1 MAQNSS
7 NKRNFRALVA
17 EKAGFGFAISFAGP
31 YTVLTALAAQLTTSA
46 IVIGAITTVWN
57 GALFI
62 PVAFVARWI
71 RNHSERM
78 PIVRRLF
85 FTRAIAFPIIA
96 VWLFLT
102 KASNPIL
109 TLVVLIISILV
120 FCLSDGSNSI
130 PYVDVVARLFDSK
143 TRSRMTWQGL
153 LVGGV
158 LGLAG
163 SFVVQYLL
171 TPGVYVFPDNFA
183 ILLGLAGVILFI
195 AWLCISLVSERDV
208 QAAHQH
214 ALTNEQS
221 GGPRGL
227 VEIMRH
233 DHVYRRMLLTRFL
246 TNTDQMAIPF
256 YTVFALNVMKLPPE
270 TVGLFVGAQTAGAL
284 LAPIV
289 YGRLAVTYG
298 AHRVIQAG
306 AFMQLSAPLL
316 AVLLAIVSSSA
327 PAIGP
332 AIALVFVA
340 TGFSNSGMVLGY
352 YNYPLDWCPDADRPN
367 YVALL
372 SIISAAS
379 MIAPSI
385 GGFVAQTVSYP
396 ILFGL
401 TAILVTTGAVV
412 GLSLPDMRIR
422 HG

>member
-7 NKRNFRALVA
+7 IRRNFWALVA

-46 IVIGAITTVWN
+46 IVIGAVTTVWN

-62 PVAFVARWI
+62 PVTFVARWI

-96 VWLFLT
+96 IWLFVT
-102 KASNPIL
+102 KAADPNL

-153 LVGGV
+153 LIGGV

-171 TPGVYVFPDNFA
+171 TPGTFQFPDNFA
-183 ILLGLAGVILFI
+183 LLLGLAGVIFFI
-195 AWLCISLVSERDV
+195 AWLFICLVSERDV

-214 ALTNEQS
+214 ILNAPQS
-221 GGPRGL
+221 NGPRGL
-227 VEIMRH
+227 ADIVRN
-233 DHVYRRMLLTRFL
+233 DDVYRRTLLTRFL
-246 TNTDQMAIPF
+246 TNTDQMAVPF
-256 YTVFALNVMKLPPE
+256 YTAFALTVMKLPPE
-270 TVGLFVGAQTAGAL
+270 TVGLFVGAQTVGAL

-289 YGRLAVTYG
+289 YGRLAVIYG

-316 AVLLAIVSSSA
+316 AVVLALVSVSMPS
-327 PAIGP
+327 IGP
-332 AIALVFVA
+332 AIAL
-340 TGFSNSGMVLGY
+340 
-352 YNYPLDWCPDADRPN
+352 
-367 YVALL
+367 
-372 SIISAAS
+372 
-379 MIAPSI
+379 
-385 GGFVAQTVSYP
+385 
-396 ILFGL
+396 
-401 TAILVTTGAVV
+401 
-412 GLSLPDMRIR
+412 
-422 HG
+422 